1 MARLTYAQVKSQAIA
16 RVKADWDKEKCKT
29 RVLIYKDAGGDFAMK
44 PIIGPHGSIA
54 YTGIKAL
61 VYLDLNDVIVVEV
74 SRETIAAFLE
84 AMSINM
90 IYMKFA

>member
-29 RVLIYKDAGGDFAMK
+29 NVLIYKDAGGDFAMR

-61 VYLDLNDVIVVEV
+61 IYIDLNDKLVIDV
-74 SRETIAAFLE
+74 SRETIAKFLE
-84 AMSINM
+84 GLSINM
-90 IYMKFA
+90 IYAKFV

>member
-16 RVKADWDKEKCKT
+16 RVKADLENKKCRT
-29 RVLIYKDAGGDFAMK
+29 RVLIYKDAGGDFAMR
-44 PIIGPHGSIA
+44 PIIDPHGSIA

-84 AMSINM
+84 AMNINM
-90 IYMKFA
+90 IYVKFA